1 MTVFDEADAL
11 LRDALVVTAHAR
23 PRPGDDEI
31 EPGESFVA
39 AFAVENQ
46 GVGDHPGT
54 HARCVFKGVVL
65 RVEATP
71 FAAPVVDGEIVNDI
85 TIEVGEL
92 IYGEASGHELTMR
105 ATTALDGPEPFA
117 RVHVHGQLDLDRFFA
132 STAVHQFTTDIR
144 RRPTHDAAASEFGA
158 RMKAEVLP
166 EGFRLSSWSFDL
178 DEDETFRDLVDDQD
192 RFRAFV
198 RERVAELAEERGVA
212 AAAVG
217 ATTRVL
223 DELYVDVL
231 ESGYTGSLAF
241 ALWFMDFDH
250 GESFAFDAV
259 RDVARDYLVYDTFE
273 TRRELRVFKGF
284 VNDGIL
290 VEPVT
295 VVDLPVVVDYGART
309 VTLWAGSLRG

>member
-1 MTVFDEADAL
+1 MTVFDEADVL

-23 PRPGDDEI
+23 PRPGADEI
-31 EPGESFVA
+31 EPGEQFVA
-39 AFAVENQ
+39 TFAVENQ
-46 GVGDHPGT
+46 GLGDSPGT
-54 HARCVFKGVVL
+54 QARSVFNGVLL

-71 FAAPVVDGEIVNDI
+71 FAAPVVDGEMVNDL

-92 IYGEASGHELTMR
+92 IYGEASSHELLMR

-117 RVHVHGQLDLDRFFA
+117 RVHVHGQLDVDRFFSA
-132 STAVHQFTTDIR
+132 AGVHQFTTDIR
-144 RRPTHDAAASEFGA
+144 RRPTIDRAAEAFRA
-158 RMKAEVLP
+158 ALVAEVLP
-166 EGFRLSSWSFDL
+166 EGFHLSCWSFDL

-192 RFRAFV
+192 RFRAFI

-223 DELYVDVL
+223 DELYLDVL
-231 ESGYTGSLAF
+231 ESGYTGSLAL

-250 GESFAFDAV
+250 GESITFDAV
-259 RDVARDYLVYDTFE
+259 CSKARDYLVYDTFE
-273 TRRELRVFKGF
+273 TRRELRIFKGF

-295 VVDLPVVVDYGART
+295 VVDLPVVVDYGARV

>member
-1 MTVFDEADAL
+1 MTVFDEADVL
-11 LRDALVVTAHAR
+11 LRDALAVTAHAR
-23 PRPGDDEI
+23 AAPGADEI
-31 EPGESFVA
+31 EPGQRFVA
-39 AFAVENQ
+39 TFAVENL
-46 GVGDHPGT
+46 GVGDRPGT
-54 HARCVFKGVVL
+54 QARTVFRDVVL

-71 FAAPVVDGEIVNDI
+71 FAAPLVDGEMVNDL

-92 IYGEASGHELTMR
+92 IFGEASGHELAMR

-117 RVHVHGQLDLDRFFA
+117 RVHVHGNLDLDRFFA
-132 STAVHQFTTDIR
+132 AAAVHQFTTDIR
-144 RRPTHDAAASEFGA
+144 RKPTVDPAAKAFHDQ
-158 RMKAEVLP
+158 MVAEVLP
-166 EGFRLSSWSFDL
+166 EGFDLLSWSFDL
-178 DEDETFRDLVDDQD
+178 DEDDTFRDLVDDQD

-212 AAAVG
+212 ATAVG

-231 ESGYTGSLAF
+231 ESGYTGSLAL

-250 GESFAFDAV
+250 GESFAFESV
-259 RDVARDYLVYDTFE
+259 CTLARDYLAYDTFE
-273 TRRELRVFKGF
+273 TRRELRIFKGF

-290 VEPVT
+290 VDRVT
-295 VVDLPVVVDYGART
+295 VVDLPVVVDYGARM